1 MKLHLHLN
9 EEDSSGRCFRCCV
22 RSWNCCARFIDAMAA
37 EAINS
42 ILVVSDI
49 GCGYEL
55 LLRHC
60 CFNYKKLRIAG
71 LNLFLH

>member
-9 EEDSSGRCFRCCV
+9 EEDSSGPCGFRCCV
-22 RSWNCCARFIDAMAA
+22 RSWNCCARFIGVTAAA

-49 GCGYEL
+49 GRDHEL
-55 LLRHC
+55 LLRC
-60 CFNYKKLRIAG
+60 SVSQQSIKRESGRYS
-71 LNLFLH
+71 